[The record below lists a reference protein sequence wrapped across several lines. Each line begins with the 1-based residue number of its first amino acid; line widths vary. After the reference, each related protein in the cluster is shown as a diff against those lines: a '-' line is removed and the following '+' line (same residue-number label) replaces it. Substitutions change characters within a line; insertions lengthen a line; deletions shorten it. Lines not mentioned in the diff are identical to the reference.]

1 VAAEGGASL
10 PGLARVMQGMV
21 TVHLEFAQREA
32 RADLSRVIGAV
43 LLALVAGA
51 LGFFALGLGH
61 VAAVLLLQ
69 ARSSYDLLTSTG
81 LVAGVDL
88 ALAALLALVAP
99 GPTLAA
105 DAPGHAGHG
114 EADPRRLRRL
124 SAG

>member
-88 ALAALLALVAP
+88 ALAALLALVAR
-99 GPTLAA
+99 A
-105 DAPGHAGHG
+105 
-114 EADPRRLRRL
+114 RL
-124 SAG
+124 SRPMLPDTRAMVKRTLGAFAD

>member
-69 ARSSYDLLTSTG
+69 ARSSCDLLTSTG

-88 ALAALLALVAP
+88 ALAALLALVAR
-99 GPTLAA
+99 A
-105 DAPGHAGHG
+105 
-114 EADPRRLRRL
+114 RL
-124 SAG
+124 SRPMLPDTRAMVKRTLGAFAD